1 MTNDNHNPN
10 ADTAQKDIASTAS
23 VGASEADSNVEFD
36 PHNVEHVLQ
45 AASDHCF
52 PDDDDDE
59 EAAEAAA
66 ATPPK
71 SSRGHMV
78 QWVIRHR
85 LAEHMKPIVAR
96 KPHCLLIEVPERS
109 WCVPLAA
116 AIRGQVAKR
125 TVFDRNSDLTLT
137 PDDGPSRKRD
147 AYLREKATEAL
158 SRGDPLVFVFDN
170 AHANI
175 PNDVLAMVD
184 KHVTL
189 LPLSSNEVI
198 VIVEE
203 ITQCCLPETS
213 DDIASGLTF
222 DQICSA
228 VRLGDN
234 GGAIVNRLRTMRQNA
249 NRTRSINVPSLDEL
263 TGYGDAKTWG
273 LRLSREV
280 ERYRRGEIRAEELP
294 RGLLL
299 SGPPGCGKT
308 LFAQSLAVTCD
319 IPIVPTSVAAWFE
332 AGDGHLG
339 DVVHAIRN
347 VFDEAH
353 QKPKPTILFIDE
365 CDAFVEPKNDR
376 NNSQWWNTMRASV
389 LSAIDGAAT
398 EPGVILVGACN
409 YPDAVDPALKRSGR
423 LDKHIRISLPDAAA
437 LATMLR
443 TAFASEV
450 PDVDFVRYGRR
461 LVGSTGADIA
471 RLVREIRAHAR
482 DHDREVCENDIEA
495 IIGNRDRISPEHLQR
510 IAIHEAGHA
519 IVGSLLGRRVTSL
532 GLGNGETEIGGYA
545 TASRPRYF
553 TKTSLEDEVVIALAG
568 RAAEEAFGIDAS
580 SGASAD
586 LACVT
591 DLLARAHTVY
601 GFGRTLRGV
610 GDEADTTRLL
620 AETPQLDQLI
630 DADLDRLWRRT
641 TALVAENT
649 EQIGRLANALIE
661 QRHLDHSDIQRIIM
675 AIDRDQGRICLKH
688 AG

>member
-1 MTNDNHNPN
+1 MNNDNRNPTTDADHDDLVSTVPAESCEAESN
-10 ADTAQKDIASTAS
+10 ADC
-23 VGASEADSNVEFD
+23 D
-36 PHNVEHVLQ
+36 PKSIEDVLQ
-45 AASDHCF
+45 LASDHCF
-52 PDDDDDE
+52 PDDDEDD
-59 EAAEAAA
+59 AAEAQEETSA
-66 ATPPK
+66 K
-71 SSRGHMV
+71 SSRGHLTG
-78 QWVIRHR
+78 WVIRHR

-96 KPHCLLIEVPERS
+96 KPHCLLIEVPDRS

-147 AYLREKATEAL
+147 VYLREKATDAL

-170 AHANI
+170 ANANI

-184 KHVTL
+184 AHLTL
-189 LPLSSNEVI
+189 SPLASSEVI
-198 VIVEE
+198 VIIEE
-203 ITQCCLPETS
+203 ITQCCLPEIT

-228 VRLGDN
+228 VRLGDT
-234 GGAIVNRLRTMRQNA
+234 GGAIVQRLRTMRQNA
-249 NRTRSINVPSLDEL
+249 NRTRSINVPPLDEL
-263 TGYGDAKTWG
+263 TGYGEAKAWG

-280 ERYRRGEIRAEELP
+280 ERYRRGEIRAEDLP

-308 LFAQSLAVTCD
+308 MFAQSLAVTCD

-339 DVVHAIRN
+339 DVMNAIRS
-347 VFDEAH
+347 VFNEAH

-365 CDAFVEPKNDR
+365 CDAFIEPTKKRD
-376 NNSQWWNTMRASV
+376 NSQWWNTMRAGV

-398 EPGVILVGACN
+398 EPGLILVGACN

-423 LDKHIRISLPDAAA
+423 LDKHIRISLPDADA
-437 LATMLR
+437 LATMLE
-443 TAFASEV
+443 TAFASEM
-450 PDVDFVRYGRR
+450 PDLEFLRYGRR

-482 DHDREVCENDIEA
+482 DHDRAVCEDDIDA
-495 IIGNRDRISPEHLQR
+495 IIVSRDRISPEHLKR

-519 IVGSLLGRRVTSL
+519 IIGIRLGRRVTSL
-532 GLGNGETEIGGYA
+532 SAGGGENGIGGYA
-545 TASRPRYF
+545 VASRPRYF
-553 TKTSLEDEVVIALAG
+553 TKSSLEDEVAIALAG
-568 RAAEEAFGIDAS
+568 RAAEEEFGLEPS

-586 LACVT
+586 LVCAT

-601 GFGRTLRGV
+601 GFGRTLRGA

-649 EQIGRLANALIE
+649 EQIGRLSEALIE
-661 QRHLDHSDIQRIIM
+661 QRHLDQSEIQRIM
-675 AIDRDQGRICLKH
+675 AIDRDQGRNRLKI

>member
-10 ADTAQKDIASTAS
+10 ADVDHHDAEPTAS
-23 VGASEADSNVEFD
+23 VGSADAASNVEFD

-59 EAAEAAA
+59 AAEAAA

-71 SSRGHMV
+71 SSRGHLV

-85 LAEHMKPIVAR
+85 LAGQMKPIVAR
-96 KPHCLLIEVPERS
+96 KPHCLLIEVPDRS

-147 AYLREKATEAL
+147 VYLRDKATEAL

-170 AHANI
+170 ANANI

-184 KHVTL
+184 NHVTL
-189 LPLSSNEVI
+189 TPLSSTEVI

-203 ITQCCLPETS
+203 ITQCCLPATS

-228 VRLGDN
+228 VRLGDT
-234 GGAIVNRLRTMRQNA
+234 GGAIVQRLRGMRQNA

-308 LFAQSLAVTCD
+308 MFAQSLARTCS
-319 IPIVPTSVAAWFE
+319 IPIVPTSVAAWFQ

-339 DVVHAIRN
+339 DVVNAVKQ

-353 QKPKPTILFIDE
+353 KLQKPAILFLDE
-365 CDAFVEPKNDR
+365 CDAFVDPNRQRDT
-376 NNSQWWNTMRASV
+376 SQWWNTMRAAV
-389 LSAIDGAAT
+389 LSEIDGAST
-398 EPGVILVGACN
+398 EPGLILIGACN
-409 YPDAVDPALKRSGR
+409 YPDLVDPALKRSGR
-423 LDKHIRISLPDAAA
+423 LDKHIRIALPDADA

-443 TAFASEV
+443 TAFASEM
-450 PDVDFVRYGRR
+450 PNLDFLRFGRR
-461 LVGSTGADIA
+461 LVGSTGADVA

-482 DHDREVCENDIEA
+482 DHDREVCENDIDA
-495 IIGNRDRISPEHLQR
+495 VIVSRDRIWPEHLRR

-519 IVGSLLGRRVTSL
+519 IVSSLLGRRVTSL

-553 TKTSLEDEVVIALAG
+553 TKTSLEDEVTIALAG
-568 RAAEEAFGIDAS
+568 RAAEEAFGIGAS

-586 LACVT
+586 LACAT
-591 DLLARAHTVY
+591 DLLTRAHTVY
-601 GFGRTLRGV
+601 GFGRTLRGA
-610 GDEADTTRLL
+610 GDEADTARLL

-630 DADLDRLWRRT
+630 DADLDRLWQRT
-641 TALVAENT
+641 KTFVADNT
-649 EQIGRLANALIE
+649 EQIGRLAEALIE
-661 QRHLDHSDIQRIIM
+661 QRHLDHSDIQRIM
-675 AIDRDQGRICLKH
+675 VIDRDHDRNRLKI
-688 AG
+688 AE